1 MHQTSII
8 LENILQLVSTT
19 IDHAKSLHPDV
30 PIQNQFDD
38 FNFDEL
44 DYFLALVQYELD
56 FLVEIPDQLAED
68 YRITFRQLA
77 EAIGYLKPVE
87 DAKAEEFRENKRAM
101 IRQFASQM
109 LEKIERMKK
118 GTNVS

>member
-1 MHQTSII
+1 MHPTSII
-8 LENILQLVSTT
+8 LENILQLVSAT
-19 IDHAKSLHPDV
+19 IEHAKPLHPDV

-38 FNFDEL
+38 SNFDEL

-87 DAKAEEFRENKRAM
+87 VPQE
-101 IRQFASQM
+101 
-109 LEKIERMKK
+109 
-118 GTNVS
+118 

>member
-1 MHQTSII
+1 MHPTSII
-8 LENILQLVSTT
+8 LENILQLVSAT
-19 IDHAKSLHPDV
+19 IEHAKPLHPDV

-38 FNFDEL
+38 SNFDEL

-109 LEKIERMKK
+109 LEKIERMKN
-118 GTNVS
+118 GTDVQ